1 MSRISLVISDVDGT
15 LLTPD
20 KILTQQAVDA
30 VARLRAAG
38 IGFTVVS
45 SRPIIGMGF
54 LVEPLGLT
62 LPIGAFNGS
71 SIVDPTLHPIE
82 QHAIPM
88 EAAKRS
94 LDFLQQI
101 GIDSWLFTGD
111 SWLIR
116 NLEGSYVAHER
127 HAIRA
132 EPTVIDSFAP
142 YLSSACKIVGACA
155 DAERLQHCERT
166 LQSMLGAEATAI
178 RSQSY
183 YLDVTPPGYNKG
195 TFVRALA
202 RHTHTPLGSIA
213 TLGDMQNDLAMFE
226 VSGISFAMGNASD
239 SVKTRASRVTT
250 SNTEEGFAMA
260 IDAILAL
267 NQQAWLG

>member
-20 KILTQQAVDA
+20 KVLTERAIDA

-54 LVEPLGLT
+54 LVEPLALT
-62 LPIGAFNGS
+62 LSIGAFNGS
-71 SIVDPTLHPIE
+71 SIVDAALHPIE
-82 QHAIPM
+82 QHLIPSG
-88 EAAKRS
+88 AAKRS
-94 LDFLQQI
+94 LEILQQLE
-101 GIDSWLFTGD
+101 IDSWLFTGD

-116 NLEGSYVAHER
+116 NPDGPYVAHER
-127 HAIRA
+127 HTIRV
-132 EPTVIDSFAP
+132 EPRVVDSFSP

-155 DAERLQHCERT
+155 DAERLKHCERT
-166 LQSMLGAEATAI
+166 LQSMLGSEATAV
-178 RSQSY
+178 RSQTY
-183 YLDVTPPGYNKG
+183 YLDVTPPGCNKG
-195 TFVRALA
+195 TFVQALA
-202 RHTHTPLGSIA
+202 RHTRTPLGSIA

-239 SVKTRASRVTT
+239 SVKARASHVTA
-250 SNTEEGFAMA
+250 SNTEEGFAKA

-267 NQQAWLG
+267 